1 VAATEGQPPSLSH
14 DPGDCRVVVY
24 TGPHARTSAHLAVL
38 RRRHDRLGVAR
49 CRTLLDFARALKST
63 PWHLVIVDCGPGNPR
78 LADVLSIF
86 RRGNA
91 GAPLVVVSE
100 ATPQLA
106 QATEGLEA
114 WLTLAPDDFEGLA
127 RALASHCPAP
137 PAAAVPAARASERE
151 LGGDLPVLDR
161 EALRER
167 LQDVLATGAGS
178 AVLVVVDVAPAA
190 QPGWLAACGLAA
202 LETIS
207 AKPSAL
213 ALFGPGRLAALLDP
227 GPADPASG
235 IELAQRLRA
244 RLLKP
249 ILAGQPAACSSAAVA
264 VCPARSADVDARHW
278 IERAERACREV
289 ATPSE
294 HGYAV
299 LSRVPVAVPSPRTL
313 PGLVQEALAGDR
325 MILLFQPIV
334 SLRGDAR
341 EHYEALIR
349 LPTVAAGEML
359 PRDFFAAAEAAGL
372 MSAVDQWVMRTA
384 VRRLARERARRP
396 RTHFFVAISAAS
408 LRDERLMATLCD
420 ELAAAGA
427 RGAWLTL
434 QLRARDV
441 CLHAAAAARLVAGL
455 RQIRCG
461 VALDGYED
469 DVAARELV
477 DALRFDFVK
486 LACTLTQGVV
496 TDQARLGAVREAVQW
511 LDERDIRSV
520 AIGVEDAHALA
531 YLWTAG
537 IGYAQGFFLHEPS
550 AEIGY
555 GDPA

>member
-1 VAATEGQPPSLSH
+1 MPATEGRPPSLSH
-14 DPGDCRVVVY
+14 DPGDCRVVAY
-24 TGPHARTSAHLAVL
+24 TGPHARTSAHLAAL
-38 RRRHDRLGVAR
+38 RRRHERLGVAR
-49 CRTLLDFARALKST
+49 CRTLLDFARALKSS

-106 QATEGLEA
+106 QATEGLA
-114 WLTLAPDDFEGLA
+114 IWLTLAPDDVEGLA
-127 RALASHCPAP
+127 RALARHCPTP
-137 PAAAVPAARASERE
+137 PTAAVTTSTSSERE
-151 LGGDLPVLDR
+151 SGGGLPVLDR
-161 EALRER
+161 EALGER
-167 LQDVLATGAGS
+167 LQQVLATDAGS
-178 AVLVVVDVAPAA
+178 AVLVVADVAPAA
-190 QPGWLAACGLAA
+190 APGWLAACGLAA
-202 LETIS
+202 LETIG
-207 AKPSAL
+207 ARPSAL
-213 ALFGPGRLAALLDP
+213 ALLAPGRLAALLDP

-249 ILAGQPAACSSAAVA
+249 VGGGQPAACSSAAVA
-264 VCPARSADVDARHW
+264 VCPARSADVDAGQW
-278 IERAERACREV
+278 LERAERACHEV
-289 ATPSE
+289 AVPSE

-299 LSRVPVAVPSPRTL
+299 LSRVPLAAPSPRTL

-325 MILLFQPIV
+325 MILVFQPIV

-341 EHYEALIR
+341 EHHEALIR

-359 PRDFFAAAEAAGL
+359 PRDFFAAAETAGL

-384 VRRLARERARRP
+384 VRRLARERARHP
-396 RTHFFVAISAAS
+396 RTHFFVAVSAAS

-434 QLRARDV
+434 QLRTRDV
-441 CLHAAAAARLVAGL
+441 CLHTAAATRLVAGL
-455 RQIRCG
+455 RRIRCG

-469 DVAARELV
+469 DVTARELV

-486 LACTLTQGVV
+486 LAPTLTQRVV
-496 TDQARLGAVREAVQW
+496 TDQAHLNAVREAVRW
-511 LDERDIRSV
+511 LDERGMRSV
-520 AIGVEDAHALA
+520 ATGVEDAHTLA

-550 AEIGY
+550 VEIGY